1 MSGVNWGHNSL
12 ITSCLCVCFSSA
24 GINESYQMGLFQ
36 VLAAILHLGNVEIKD
51 RDSDS
56 SVIPVRII
64 FKLIIRVKRVNK
76 QARYSQ
82 LYIYR
87 VSYFFLDMFRVMYS
101 WTLFCNAALSKGKKK
116 TLVFI

>member
-1 MSGVNWGHNSL
+1 M
-12 ITSCLCVCFSSA
+12 CFSSA

-76 QARYSQ
+76 PARYSQ

>member
-1 MSGVNWGHNSL
+1 MVEMRFESHLSNNQCVSVY
-12 ITSCLCVCFSSA
+12 LCVFYSCA

-64 FKLIIRVKRVNK
+64 FKQIMRD
-76 QARYSQ
+76 SH
-82 LYIYR
+82 
-87 VSYFFLDMFRVMYS
+87 D
-101 WTLFCNAALSKGKKK
+101 
-116 TLVFI
+116 FISVIM